1 MTDPK
6 DQAMAF
12 GILVLG
18 AAGSG
23 KSAYAEQ
30 LCVDSARKLRAGS
43 LYLATMPSGG
53 EDARRRIERHRK
65 LREGK
70 GFETLEL
77 PRLLFGTDEDM
88 LLRAQG
94 EAVLLECVGA
104 LVANELFAEE
114 GEASCRRCA
123 EMDDARL
130 RAVLG
135 DAAWREWLRA
145 VSTMDGR
152 CVSCL
157 KRCLAG
163 IASWLEASGEMVL
176 VTNDVFADDG
186 AYDKE
191 TLAYRAVLGAAN
203 RVLAR
208 RCAWVV
214 EVVCGIPVA
223 VKGGLR

>member
-53 EDARRRIERHRK
+53 EGARRRIERHRK

-94 EAVLLECVGA
+94 EAVLLECVGT

>member
-1 MTDPK
+1 MDPK

-94 EAVLLECVGA
+94 EAVLLECVGT

>member
-6 DQAMAF
+6 EQAMAF

-94 EAVLLECVGA
+94 EAVLLECVGT

>member
-94 EAVLLECVGA
+94 EAVLLECVGT

>member
-6 DQAMAF
+6 DHAMAP
-12 GILVLG
+12 GVLVLG

-30 LCVDSARKLRAGS
+30 LCVGSARTLRAGS

-77 PRLLFGTDEDM
+77 PQLLFGTDEGM
-88 LLRAQG
+88 LLQAQG
-94 EAVLLECVGA
+94 AAVLLECVGT

-114 GEASCRRCA
+114 GEVSDRKCS

-145 VSTMDGR
+145 ASTMDGR
-152 CVSCL
+152 CASCL

-163 IASWLEASGEMVL
+163 IASWLGAAGEMVL

-208 RCAWVV
+208 RCARVV

-223 VKGGLR
+223 VKGGLG

>member
-94 EAVLLECVGA
+94 EAVLLECVGT

-214 EVVCGIPVA
+214 EVVCGIPVR

>member
-94 EAVLLECVGA
+94 EAVLLECVGT

-135 DAAWREWLRA
+135 DAAWREWLCA